1 MGDGTVSEHAAAA
14 ALGTSVPL
22 IVVEKSGRLSWANA
36 AAAEV
41 LHQWG
46 AKPGEAAPAEIWRQL
61 TAEKLESIPMEL
73 GARRWELTVGV
84 TEEAYVLSGQD
95 VSHRQAVE
103 AARSANEAKSAFLA
117 NMSHE
122 LRTPLNAII
131 GYTELLKEEC
141 EDAGELD
148 MLPDLERI
156 HTAGQHLLRLISDI
170 LDLSRVEAGRM
181 DLFNEVMTVPD
192 LAHEVLLGI
201 KPAAERNG
209 NTLSIEVEDRLPAL
223 RVDRAKLS
231 QVLNNLLDNAAKFTR
246 DGEVGLR
253 VRAGSID
260 GRPAIEFRVRDTG
273 IGLSE
278 AHLERLFAPF
288 TQADESTTRRF
299 GGTGLGLAISR
310 SFTEL
315 MGGQIVAVSKEGEG
329 SIFTVTM
336 PITPPGDDYG
346 DGVLPQARVVKP
358 GRHGLVLCID
368 DDPVALDLLGR
379 FLGREGYGF
388 VGCRNPADGLAA
400 ARELRPDVITLDVMM
415 PDMDGWHVLDA
426 LQEDPTTSEIPVVM
440 LTMVGDRQLG
450 FARGASDFLS
460 KPIRR
465 QALLDTMARYGGP
478 EVRSVLIVDD
488 EPDVRDLLARTL
500 KGAGIASRVAV
511 DGHDA
516 IEKLE
521 EAVPDLVLL
530 DIMMPGL
537 DGFAV
542 VDAMR
547 GREEWQDI
555 PVIVL
560 TAKDLTLDERARLYE
575 GVDRVLSKS
584 EATGRS
590 WLLEVEDA
598 VGRFGRK

>member
-1 MGDGTVSEHAAAA
+1 MGEGTVSEHAAVAA
-14 ALGTSVPL
+14 RTTSVPL
-22 IVVEKSGRLSWANA
+22 IVVEKGGRVAWANGA
-36 AAAEV
+36 ASEV
-41 LHQWG
+41 LKQWG

-61 TAEKLESIPMEL
+61 NAEKLETIPMEL
-73 GARRWELTVGV
+73 GARRWELVVSITP
-84 TEEAYVLSGQD
+84 EAYVLSGQD
-95 VSHRQAVE
+95 VSHREAVE

-148 MLPDLERI
+148 MIPDLDRI

-192 LAHEVLLGI
+192 LAHEVVLAV
-201 KPAAERNG
+201 KTAAERNG
-209 NTLSIEVEDRLPAL
+209 NTVSVEVEDGLPAI
-223 RVDRAKLS
+223 RVDRTKLS
-231 QVLNNLLDNAAKFTR
+231 QVLSNLLDNAAKFTR

-253 VRAGSID
+253 VRGGSID
-260 GRPAIEFRVRDTG
+260 SRPAVEFRVRDTG

-278 AHLERLFAPF
+278 THLERLFAPF

-329 SIFTVTM
+329 SIFTVTL
-336 PITPPGDDYG
+336 PISPPGDDYG
-346 DGVLPQARVVKP
+346 EGLAPQARVVKP

-368 DDPVALDLLGR
+368 DDPVSLDLLGR

-426 LQEDPTTSEIPVVM
+426 LQEDPVTREIPVVM

-488 EPDVRDLLARTL
+488 EENVRDLLARTL
-500 KGAGIASRVAV
+500 KGAGIESRVAV
-511 DGHDA
+511 DGNDA
-516 IEKLE
+516 IDKLE
-521 EAVPDLVLL
+521 ESIPDLVLL
-530 DIMMPGL
+530 DIMMPGM

-547 GREEWQDI
+547 GREEWKDV